1 MLYPVELRGQSGHLY
16 LKCVTG
22 ARTGR
27 PAMPRLTR
35 TSSRAGRQRW
45 TQEWHWRSR
54 ARFRKVKRSRRLPM
68 RQALIALL
76 GLGIS
81 CAHPD
86 AGGPASPPPDVQ
98 RAADKLLHTADGGA
112 FSGVVLLA
120 YQGQPVIK
128 KAYGL
133 ADREADTPVTLRTQ
147 FVTASV
153 TQTFTAVAVMQLIG
167 KGDLSAETRL

>member
-68 RQALIALL
+68 RKALIALL

-81 CAHPD
+81 CAHRE
-86 AGGPASPPPDVQ
+86 AGGPASPRPDVQ
-98 RAADKLLHTADGGA
+98 RAADKPLHTADAQSQSGA

-120 YQGQPVIK
+120 YQGQPVVK

-133 ADREADTPVTLRTQ
+133 ADREAGTPVKLTTR

-153 TQTFTAVAVMQLIG
+153 T
-167 KGDLSAETRL
+167 